1 MTTNRFLLGISS
13 WAPTINSEEHGMS
26 KDPSDRAKPGM
37 TAADLAEQLI
47 RQIGLGA
54 AIAIAYFLAAQLSLG
69 LLTQPDGV
77 AVFWPA
83 AGVSSGVLIA
93 LGPGARLPV
102 AIGAIAA
109 TIIADLIGDRT
120 VSAAIAEGFCNAA
133 EALVTAWLVE
143 RWVGPKFDLGRLT
156 HVLALLAAAIV
167 ATAISGIGGA
177 LSYQFFHNSPAMLT
191 TWQHWFTSD
200 AVGIVTVAPVAIGVA
215 AAMRQHPVR
224 RELIEGIVALLVLAV
239 MTGVII
245 SMPAEL
251 WETVLPVASL
261 FPMLLWLAARCRPV
275 FAAAGSFLV
284 SLTIVSTL
292 IFGVGHFGNSHIP
305 IAERIL
311 AAQAGILV
319 VALCALVLAALFAER
334 REHEAVLSDSEA
346 RLKEALTAGR
356 VTAFDWDLRTGS
368 SRLSENAV
376 HVLGLD
382 PLRTFTA
389 ADFLSRIHPDDRA
402 RHQELVESVRPAN
415 PSYADAFRFIRS
427 DGREIWLEE
436 TATADFDAA
445 GRLVSLKGLTR
456 DITARKRA
464 EERQDLLMAELDHR
478 VKNVLAR
485 VAVVA
490 MYTREGS
497 GSIDEFVKVLD
508 GRIQSMA
515 AAHSL
520 LSQSRW
526 HGVGL
531 NNLVREQLAPYATDV
546 NIAIDGA
553 DAMLSAAETQAI
565 AMVVHELVTNAAKY
579 GALSCPG
586 GRVSLT
592 WRCESPADAP
602 PRLQIEWRET
612 GGPPIQGPVRPGYGT
627 SLIRELIPHEL
638 GGKVDLELTFAG
650 ASCRIE
656 MPLGLS

>member
-1 MTTNRFLLGISS
+1 
-13 WAPTINSEEHGMS
+13 MS
-26 KDPSDRAKPGM
+26 KDPPDRARPGM

-54 AIAIAYFLAAQLSLG
+54 TIAIAYFLAAQLSLG

-109 TIIADLIGDRT
+109 TIIADLLGDRT
-120 VSAAIAEGFCNAA
+120 VWAAIAEGFCNAA

-143 RWVGPKFDLGRLT
+143 RWVGPRFDLGRLT

-177 LSYQFFHNSPAMLT
+177 LSYQFFHNSPAPMLT

-215 AAMRQHPVR
+215 AAIRQRPVR

-334 REHEAVLSDSEA
+334 RAHEAVLSDSEA

-436 TATADFDAA
+436 TATADFDAV

-531 NNLVREQLAPYATDV
+531 NDLVREQLAPYATDV
-546 NIAIDGA
+546 NIAIDGS

-602 PRLQIEWRET
+602 PRLQIEWRES

-650 ASCRIE
+650 AACRIE